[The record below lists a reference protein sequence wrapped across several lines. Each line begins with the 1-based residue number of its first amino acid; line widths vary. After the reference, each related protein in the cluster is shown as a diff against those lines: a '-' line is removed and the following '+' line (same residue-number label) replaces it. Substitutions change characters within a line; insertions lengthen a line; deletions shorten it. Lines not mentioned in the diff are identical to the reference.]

1 MRKYKNQ
8 LKINFDFSPASKNL
22 DGLWVSI
29 GPALWIGHLHHLK
42 WRYTP
47 NHPQKDHLS
56 IESRGFA
63 MFWGSSTLRTPQLV
77 SKPIQQPCFR
87 PVVLS
92 HVSAL
97 PWIPTLPTLE
107 MIGFRIPTSCVFLF
121 LLGYLWVRCLPDNDH
136 SDHSLSGPNGAS
148 SWQWLLSPHGIP
160 RKVYTKSESVKNAV
174 LRSWPRTINTSS
186 SSSSSGT
193 RRPGRSPRNWGRVF
207 RLDLRPGFHIK
218 KVWGFGKRK
227 RGVLVH
233 PRLRS
238 P

>member
-77 SKPIQQPCFR
+77 SKPIQQPYFR

-107 MIGFRIPTSCVFLF
+107 MIGFRIPTSCVFCFYLGTCEWDVF
-121 LLGYLWVRCLPDNDH
+121 LTMT
-136 SDHSLSGPNGAS
+136 
-148 SWQWLLSPHGIP
+148 I
-160 RKVYTKSESVKNAV
+160 
-174 LRSWPRTINTSS
+174 RTIHCQVQMVQVLGN
-186 SSSSSGT
+186 GCWV
-193 RRPGRSPRNWGRVF
+193 PMESPEKSTQSRNRWRMRF
-207 RLDLRPGFHIK
+207 
-218 KVWGFGKRK
+218 
-227 RGVLVH
+227 
-233 PRLRS
+233 
-238 P
+238 